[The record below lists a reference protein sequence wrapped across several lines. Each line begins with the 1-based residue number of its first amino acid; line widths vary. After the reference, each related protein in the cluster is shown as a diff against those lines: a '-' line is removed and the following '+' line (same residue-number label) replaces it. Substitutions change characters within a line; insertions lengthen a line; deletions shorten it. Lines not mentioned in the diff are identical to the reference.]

1 MADLQML
8 YANRFS
14 QSDETRKNRIWVEI
28 SRYLRKFIQKDA
40 GIVVDV
46 AAGYCDFINNINV
59 GTHKFAL
66 DLNPDVREFAA
77 SDVTAIVGD
86 VEESMRNAFK
96 ENSVSLFFMSN
107 FLEHIPKEKISALL
121 ELQYKLLRC
130 GGGVLILTPNIKFVG
145 GKYWDFF
152 DHITPITE
160 SALIEAAEAAGFKT
174 ERVVKKFLPFTTKSR
189 LPQAPWIVR
198 LYLRLMPLSGMVFGE
213 QSLLLF
219 RKE

>member
-1 MADLQML
+1 MADLQAL

-107 FLEHIPKEKISALL
+107 FLEHIPKEKISTLL

-130 GGGVLILTPNIKFVG
+130 GGGGCLSLLRTSNS
-145 GKYWDFF
+145 
-152 DHITPITE
+152 
-160 SALIEAAEAAGFKT
+160 SAGNTGTSSTISRRLRKA
-174 ERVVKKFLPFTTKSR
+174 RSSRRRR
-189 LPQAPWIVR
+189 LPDSRRSV
-198 LYLRLMPLSGMVFGE
+198 S
-213 QSLLLF
+213 
-219 RKE
+219 